1 MKVTPKLFLFA
12 IDNFIMLID
21 GRKIAQEIEEKIKK
35 EAEGKEI
42 KIITIVVD
50 GNEESWLFAR
60 LKDKACKR
68 VGYEHE
74 ILGFEGI
81 EQKELEKEI
90 EKLNENEEIIG
101 INIQLPLPKEFD
113 HVELVEK
120 IDVRKDI
127 EGMHPCNIGKTL
139 LGKEEIVP
147 CTPKAILKILDHINV
162 DLQGKDVVIVN
173 HSNIIGKPLA
183 VMLLKRNAS
192 VAICHEYTKNLA
204 SYIKKADIVITATG
218 VKGLI
223 KEDMVKEDA
232 ILIDAGIKKEGNKVF
247 GDVDKKALEKAKF
260 ATPVPGGVGPV
271 TIASM
276 LENCLIAYEK
286 IHKGE

>member
-1 MKVTPKLFLFA
+1 
-12 IDNFIMLID
+12 MLID
-21 GRKIAQEIEEKIKK
+21 GRKIAKEMEEKIRKG
-35 EAEGKEI
+35 AEGKEI

-50 GNEESWLFAR
+50 GNEETWLFAK

-90 EKLNENEEIIG
+90 EALNQQEEITG

-113 HVELVEK
+113 YVKLVEK
-120 IDVRKDI
+120 IDVRKDF
-127 EGMHPCNIGKTL
+127 EGMHPYNIGKTL

-147 CTPKAILKILDHINV
+147 CTPKAILKIIDYINI
-162 DLQGKDVVIVN
+162 DLQGKDVVIIN

-183 VMLLKRNAS
+183 MMLLKRNAS

-204 SYIKKADIVITATG
+204 TYTKKANIVITATG

-223 KEDMVKEDA
+223 KDDMVGENV
-232 ILIDAGIKKEGNKVF
+232 ILIDAGIKKEGDKIF
-247 GDVDKKALEKAKF
+247 GDVDKKALEKAMF
-260 ATPVPGGVGPV
+260 ATPVPRGVGPV